1 MGSQGSKMRRP
12 SVRRAAPGVD
22 SGRSL
27 ALGLAVIAV
36 LLVLAVAG
44 IVVTCTQQPNDQP
57 ADGVVTDVR
66 DESEPLEGD
75 DDDDAADEDI
85 VSQYLFAQGL
95 DATHVAAIMGN
106 IRQESGFEP
115 NACDGKYYGLFMLS
129 GDRFEFL
136 YAYAQA
142 KGTAWSDT
150 RTQIEFAYGELSG
163 GGEAADYAAALDMYL
178 AGYGTALD
186 AFKAYESVDDATEY
200 FALAYERCVGGSDYS
215 AIASE
220 LTSGKYTSLQQLSKR
235 QLFAASYYEGFT
247 QSE

>member
-1 MGSQGSKMRRP
+1 MRRP
-12 SVRRAAPGVD
+12 SVRHAASGVNA
-22 SGRSL
+22 GRSL
-27 ALGLAVIAV
+27 TLGLVVIAAF
-36 LLVLAVAG
+36 LVLAVAG
-44 IVVTCTQQPNDQP
+44 IAVTCTQQPNDQP
-57 ADGVVTDVR
+57 ASETVTDVR

-75 DDDDAADEDI
+75 DDDDAADEDV

-95 DATHVAAIMGN
+95 DAAHVAAIMGN

-129 GDRFEFL
+129 GDRFKSL

-163 GGEAADYAAALDMYL
+163 SGEAADYAAALDMYL
-178 AGYGTALD
+178 AGYDTAFD

-200 FALAYERCVGGSDYS
+200 FALAYERCVGGSDS
-215 AIASE
+215 SSIASQ

-235 QLFAASYYEGFT
+235 QSFAEDYYEGFN
-247 QSE
+247 QAE